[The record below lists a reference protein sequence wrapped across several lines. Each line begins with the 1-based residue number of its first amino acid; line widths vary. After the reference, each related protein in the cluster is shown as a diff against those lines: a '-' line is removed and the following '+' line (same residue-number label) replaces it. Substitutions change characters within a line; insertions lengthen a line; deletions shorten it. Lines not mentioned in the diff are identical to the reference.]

1 MTDVTTAVGLGHRR
15 GTSKCLVEM
24 EAQDMTTPGLSLA
37 APPNRGRLLN
47 AAEVAD
53 LIGGVSDAWVRRN
66 VPHKVELGHSTV
78 RWFKDDVLSWLESR
92 RGQ

>member
-1 MTDVTTAVGLGHRR
+1 MTVDLERV
-15 GTSKCLVEM
+15 VESPV
-24 EAQDMTTPGLSLA
+24 AS
-37 APPNRGRLLN
+37 PPDHGRLLTP
-47 AAEVAD
+47 AEVAD
-53 LIGGVSDAWVRRN
+53 LIGGVSAAWVRRN

>member
-1 MTDVTTAVGLGHRR
+1 MTVDHTRAL
-15 GTSKCLVEM
+15 E
-24 EAQDMTTPGLSLA
+24 LSV
-37 APPNRGRLLN
+37 APPPDHGRLLTP
-47 AAEVAD
+47 AEVAE

>member
-1 MTDVTTAVGLGHRR
+1 MTPDVERV
-15 GTSKCLVEM
+15 VES
-24 EAQDMTTPGLSLA
+24 PV
-37 APPNRGRLLN
+37 APPPDRGRLLN

-53 LIGGVSDAWVRRN
+53 LIGGVSAAWVRRN
-66 VPHKVELGHSTV
+66 VPYKVPLGHSTV